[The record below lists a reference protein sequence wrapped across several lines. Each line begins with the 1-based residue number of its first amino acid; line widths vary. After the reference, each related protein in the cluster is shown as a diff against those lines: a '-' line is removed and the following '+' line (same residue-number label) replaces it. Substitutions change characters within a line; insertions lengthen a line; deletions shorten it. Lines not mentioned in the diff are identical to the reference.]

1 MLEDGTDLDKLA
13 KAVAMAET
21 SNCTKGS
28 GKSKKN
34 CHGLMNWKTGT
45 RRLNV
50 YDTTDQSFNDFKD
63 LWKRV
68 YKIYPTPALAKLY
81 TGDDSPH
88 TWLATVNQT
97 YNSL

>member
-1 MLEDGTDLDKLA
+1 
-13 KAVAMAET
+13 MAET
-21 SNCTKGS
+21 SGCTKGS

-34 CHGLMNWKTGT
+34 CHGLMNRKTGT

-50 YDTTDQSFNDFKD
+50 YASTDQSFEDFKA

-68 YKIYPTPALAKLY
+68 YKVYPNPALAKLY
-81 TGDDSPH
+81 TGNDRPD
-88 TWLATVNQT
+88 TWLAIVNQT